1 MTAFIFKKCYVVFFS
16 SMVFIFLQEL
26 PVLRPDFH
34 PRILLMR
41 LVADLDVEFIAAV
54 VVAVGNHLF

>member
-16 SMVFIFLQEL
+16 SMVFIFTKIT
-26 PVLRPDFH
+26 VLRPDFH